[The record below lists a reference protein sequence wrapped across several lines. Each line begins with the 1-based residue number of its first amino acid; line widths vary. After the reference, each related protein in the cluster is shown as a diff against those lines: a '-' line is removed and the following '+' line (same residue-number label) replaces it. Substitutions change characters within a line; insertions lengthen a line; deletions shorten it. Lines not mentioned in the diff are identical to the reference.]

1 MCRNYDELDIQYT
14 KNTMKLATLNTN
26 TRDGQLLIVSKD
38 LSIATLAKSAQTM
51 QAALD
56 NWENISPKLQA
67 EYDALNAG
75 ETAET
80 FAFDEIGCTS
90 PLPRAPQWLDG
101 SAYVNHVELVRKA
114 RNAEMPPSFWV
125 DPLMYQGGSDTFLD
139 PHEPIQF
146 ETTEWGIDM
155 EAETAVI
162 LDDVPMGTKA
172 DKALNYVRLIM
183 LVNDVS
189 LRGLIPQELGKG
201 FGFMQSKPSSSF
213 SPVAVTPDELGENW
227 KDGKVCLPIWVDL
240 NDQPLGRANAGIDM
254 TFSFAQLIEHAAKT
268 RDLSTGTII
277 GSGTISN
284 KGEDGGPGKPIRDGG
299 LGYSCLAE
307 ERMVETIL
315 TGSPKTP
322 FMQFGDNVKIYM
334 KDAVGNSIFGM
345 IDQDVIKYEPVS

>member
-1 MCRNYDELDIQYT
+1 
-14 KNTMKLATLNTN
+14 MKLATLRNES
-26 TRDGQLLIVSKD
+26 RDGKLLVVSRD
-38 LSIATLAKSAQTM
+38 LKKAIHAKSAPTM
-51 QAALD
+51 QSALD
-56 NWENISPKLQA
+56 DWDTVAPRLKE
-67 EYDALNAG
+67 EYKALNNG
-75 ETAET
+75 EEEA
-80 FAFDEIGCTS
+80 AFDFDESACTS

-114 RNAEMPPSFWV
+114 RGAEMPPSFWE

-139 PHEPIQF
+139 PREEIKM

-162 LDDVPMGTKA
+162 LGDVPMGLKKEKTL
-172 DKALNYVRLIM
+172 DHVRLIM

-201 FGFMQSKPSSSF
+201 FGFMQSKPSSAF
-213 SPVAVTPDELGENW
+213 SPVAVTPDELGHHW
-227 KDGKVCLPIWVDL
+227 KEGKLSLPICVDL
-240 NDQPLGRANAGIDM
+240 NNEPLGRAEAGVDM
-254 TFSFAQLIEHAAKT
+254 TFSFAKLIEHAAKT
-268 RDLSTGTII
+268 RDLSAGTII

-284 KGEDGGPGKPIRDGG
+284 KGKDGGPGKPISEGG

-315 TGSPKTP
+315 DGKPTTP

-334 KDAVGNSIFGM
+334 NDTEGNSIFGL
-345 IDQDVIKYEPVS
+345 IDQDVKQYNPPA

>member
-1 MCRNYDELDIQYT
+1 
-14 KNTMKLATLNTN
+14 MKLATLDDN
-26 TRDGQLLIVSKD
+26 TRDGKLLIVSRD
-38 LSIATLAKSAQTM
+38 LKMAIEAQSAPTM

-56 NWENISPKLQA
+56 NWQDVATSLRK
-67 EYDALNAG
+67 EYEALNAG
-75 ETAET
+75 NAVGAFE
-80 FAFDEIGCTS
+80 FDETNCTS

-125 DPLMYQGGSDTFLD
+125 DPLMYQGGSDTFLA
-139 PHEPIQF
+139 PHEAIQF

-162 LDDVPMGTKA
+162 LDDVPMGTKKE
-172 DKALNYVRLIM
+172 KALDYVRLIM

-189 LRGLIPQELGKG
+189 LRGLIPAELGKG
-201 FGFMQSKPSSSF
+201 FGFVQSKPSSAF
-213 SPVAVTPDELGENW
+213 SPVAVTPDELGDTW
-227 KDGKVCLPIWVDL
+227 KEGKVHLPIWVDL
-240 NDQPLGRANAGIDM
+240 NDKPLGRANAGIDM

-268 RDLSTGTII
+268 RDLGTGTII

-284 KGEDGGPGKPIRDGG
+284 KGEDGGPGKPIAEGG

-334 KDAVGNSIFGM
+334 KDEHGNSIFGM
-345 IDQDVIKYEPVS
+345 INQDVKQYQPA